1 MMLNCWAYTTAGRRT
16 ENQDSVSLP
25 GIGLLA
31 DDTIT
36 SISMDLSSTP
46 LLVAIADGVG
56 GRPMG
61 QWAAQTALTTLE
73 TVGLDENS
81 PQAVASIIAR
91 ASKALSERAGNGAG
105 PATTL
110 AGISVTR
117 DALLRFHVGDSRI
130 YELRENSVRSI
141 TSDHRSRGDGRSITR
156 YLGSDA
162 HAIPSIT
169 IMATPFTS
177 TYLISSDG
185 FHGFLRESDLLL
197 VAEIDPPLALETLF
211 SIALENGSD
220 DNLSAVIV
228 RIDA

>member
-1 MMLNCWAYTTAGRRT
+1 MLSCWAYTSAGRRT

-25 GIGLLA
+25 GVGLLA

-36 SISMDLSSTP
+36 SISVNLSTTP

-61 QWAAQTALTTLE
+61 QWAAQTALATLE
-73 TVGLDENS
+73 SAGLDENS
-81 PQAVASIIAR
+81 PQAVASVISL
-91 ASKALSERAGNGAG
+91 ASRALSERVGSGAG

-110 AGISVTR
+110 AGFSVTK

-130 YELRENSVRSI
+130 YEVKESSVRSI
-141 TSDHRSRGDGRSITR
+141 TTDHRSRGDGRSITR

-162 HAIPSIT
+162 HAIPAIAV
-169 IMATPFTS
+169 MATPFAS

-185 FHGFLRESDLLL
+185 FHEFLRESDLLL

-211 SIALENGSD
+211 SQALENGSD

-228 RIDA
+228 RIDV

>member
-1 MMLNCWAYTTAGRRT
+1 MMLRCWAFTTAGRRT

-36 SISMDLSSTP
+36 STSVDLTSTP

-61 QWAAQTALTTLE
+61 QWAARTALTTLE
-73 TVGLDENS
+73 TEKLDENT
-81 PQAVASIIAR
+81 PQAVASVIAR
-91 ASKALSERAGNGAG
+91 ASRALSERAGNGAG

-110 AGISVTR
+110 AGIAVTE

-130 YELRENSVRSI
+130 YELSENSVHSI
-141 TSDHRSRGDGRSITR
+141 SNDHRSRGDGRSITR

-162 HAIPSIT
+162 HAIPSIVA
-169 IMATPFTS
+169 MAMPFNS

-185 FHGFLRESDLLL
+185 FHSFLRESDLLL

-211 SIALENGSD
+211 SMALENGSD
-220 DNLSAVIV
+220 DNLSAIIV
-228 RIDA
+228 KIEA